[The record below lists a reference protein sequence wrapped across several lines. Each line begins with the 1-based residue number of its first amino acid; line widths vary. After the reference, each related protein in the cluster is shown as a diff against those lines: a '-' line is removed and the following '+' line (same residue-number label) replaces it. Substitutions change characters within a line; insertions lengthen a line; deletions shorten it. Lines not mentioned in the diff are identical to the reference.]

1 MSRQRIFLIIIVLS
15 ISLVGLVGI
24 QLYWIRNA
32 YILKEQHFQI
42 AVTEALNNVVYK
54 LEKKSAASSISRRL
68 NFRKQGKR
76 TRSGSLSADSSAYKV
91 NIYEEVS
98 LDSNGVIRKKTR
110 TTETSDT
117 ANFFPSESKMSL
129 SVKPPAAIKPDS
141 LNNPEWMTHRSE
153 IVNDIFDE
161 LISINVYND
170 FKDKIDI
177 RLLDSILRHELKE
190 KGIQA
195 EYVYGVL
202 ESETGELSY
211 MSDPNYDT
219 TLKKSDFR
227 INLLPENVFIYP
239 KYLLV
244 HFPEQSNYLFNT
256 MWTILSSSAVFI
268 MLIIYCFFYTIRT
281 IFRQKKLSDIK
292 NDFINNM
299 THEIKTP
306 ISTIGLACEVLSDPS
321 VEKKPERLSKY
332 VKVINE
338 ENRRL
343 SLLVE
348 NVLQTAILDK
358 GEFKL
363 KLSDV
368 DLHEV
373 LEHALSNIQLQVE
386 QRQGMLVKDLKADD
400 FFIQADKVHITN
412 IVYNL
417 IDNALKYTTDKP
429 LIKVETHDSDKGVIF
444 SISDNGVG
452 ISKENQKRIFDK
464 LYRVPTGNVHNVKG
478 FGLGLSYVKAIV
490 EKHNG
495 WITVDSEPGRG
506 SKFSVWLPFR
516 QTK

>member
-1 MSRQRIFLIIIVLS
+1 MSRQKIILIIIVIS

-24 QLYWIRNA
+24 QLYWIRSA
-32 YILKEQHFQI
+32 YDLKEQHFQL

-76 TRSGSLSADSSAYKV
+76 TRGGSLASDSSAYKI
-91 NIYEEVS
+91 NLYEEVS
-98 LDSNGVIRKKTR
+98 LDSNGVVTKKTR
-110 TTETSDT
+110 ESVSSDT
-117 ANFFPSESKMSL
+117 SSFFPTTSRLSL
-129 SVKPPAAIKPDS
+129 SLSPPSAPKPDS
-141 LNNPEWMTHRSE
+141 LNSPEWLAHRSE
-153 IVNDIFDE
+153 MVNDIFDE

-177 RLLDSILRHELKE
+177 RLLDSILRKELEE

-195 EYVYGVL
+195 EYVFGVL
-202 ESETGELSY
+202 DSETGRLSY
-211 MSDPNYDT
+211 TSEHGMDT
-219 TLKKSDFR
+219 SLLRSSFR
-227 INLLPENVFIYP
+227 INLLPENVFITP

-256 MWTILSSSAVFI
+256 MWSMLSSSAIFI
-268 MLIIYCFFYTIRT
+268 VLIIFCFFYTIRT

-321 VEKKPERLSKY
+321 VEKKPEKLTKY
-332 VKVINE
+332 VKVISE

-363 KLSDV
+363 KLSEV

-373 LEHALSNIQLQVE
+373 LEHALSNIQLQID
-386 QRQGMLVKDLKADD
+386 QREGSLIKKFSAEDA
-400 FFIQADKVHITN
+400 FIQADKVHITN

-417 IDNALKYTTDKP
+417 IDNALKYTNDKP
-429 LIKVETHDSDKGVIF
+429 VVTVTTRNENGGVVFTIA
-444 SISDNGVG
+444 DNGIG
-452 ISKENQKRIFDK
+452 ISKENVKRVFDK
-464 LYRVPTGNVHNVKG
+464 LYRVPTGNIHNVKG
-478 FGLGLSYVKAIV
+478 FGLGLSYVKAIA
-490 EKHNG
+490 EKHQG
-495 WITVDSEPGRG
+495 WITVESELSKG
-506 SKFSVWLPFR
+506 SRFSVFLPFK